1 MDVNQSTFCG
11 WLAVIISFQI
21 WSEFRLLG
29 LLYVALLLLFS
40 FSFSHPA
47 FPPCVLFGVY
57 YTAALV
63 RPVYQPGCAN

>member
-21 WSEFRLLG
+21 WSEFRLLSQ
-29 LLYVALLLLFS
+29 LYVALLLSLS

>member
-1 MDVNQSTFCG
+1 MNQSTFCG
-11 WLAVIISFQI
+11 WWAGIISFQI

-40 FSFSHPA
+40 FSFSDPA